1 MSKIGKKPITIPV
14 HVEVKESDGFLKVEG
29 QGGELNLKV
38 LPYIKTEIR
47 DKEISFSTLTNSK
60 QARANWGTMR
70 SLTQNAV
77 MGVSKGFERFL
88 EIEGVGFRA
97 NLEGSIL
104 ILNIGLSHPI
114 KFNPPD
120 GIKIS
125 VVKNTIMVSGV
136 DKELVGKTAAKIRSF
151 KKPEPYKGKGIRYR
165 GEIVRRKA
173 GKKMAGAA
181 AK

>member
-1 MSKIGKKPITIPV
+1 MSKIGKKPIAIPDN
-14 HVEVKESDGFLKVEG
+14 VEARENDGFLNIKG
-29 QGGELNLKV
+29 RGGELSLKI
-38 LPYIKTEIR
+38 LPYLKTEIR
-47 DKEISFSTLTNSK
+47 DGEVSFSTLNNSK

-77 MGVSKGFERFL
+77 TGVSKGFEKSL

-97 NLEGSIL
+97 NLEGDTL
-104 ILNIGLSHPI
+104 VLNIGLSHPI
-114 KFNPPD
+114 KFNPPE

-125 VVKNTIMVSGV
+125 VVNTIMVSGIN
-136 DKELVGKTAAKIRSF
+136 KELVGKSAAKIRSF
-151 KKPEPYKGKGIRYR
+151 RKPEPYKGKGIRYQ
-165 GEIVRRKA
+165 GEVIRRKA

>member
-1 MSKIGKKPITIPV
+1 MSKIGKKPITIPDN
-14 HVEVKESDGFLKVEG
+14 VEVKESDGFLKVKSR
-29 QGGELNLKV
+29 GGELSLRI
-38 LPYIKTEIR
+38 LSHIKTEIR
-47 DKEISFSTLTNSK
+47 DSEISFSILNNSK

-77 MGVSKGFERFL
+77 MGVSKGFEKSL

-97 NLEGSIL
+97 SLEGNAL
-104 ILNIGLSHPI
+104 VLNIGLSHPV

-125 VVKNTIMVSGV
+125 VVKNTITVSGI
-136 DKELVGKTAAKIRSF
+136 DKELVGKIAAKIRSF
-151 KKPEPYKGKGIRYR
+151 KKPEPYKGKGIRYQ
-165 GEIVRRKA
+165 GEVIRRKA